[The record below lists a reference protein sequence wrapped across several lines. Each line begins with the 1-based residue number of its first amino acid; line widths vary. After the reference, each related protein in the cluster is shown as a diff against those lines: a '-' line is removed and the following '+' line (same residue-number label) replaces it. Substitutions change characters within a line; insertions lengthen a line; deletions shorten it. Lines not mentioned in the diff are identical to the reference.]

1 MKVSINI
8 PTSLNDITLN
18 QYQQWLKIADKKE
31 IDNFLQQKLI
41 EIFCNIP
48 LKTVTA
54 IKATDA
60 DVIVNDILKL
70 FKEEPPFKDRFT
82 LSGVEYGFIPK
93 LDDMTLGE
101 YVDLDNLLSEWEQM
115 HIAMNVLFRPITFKK
130 KNKYL
135 IKEYEAKENA
145 NMKEMPL
152 SIVFGALVFFWNLRN
167 ELQKH
172 ILNYLAN
179 QTEVPISQ
187 ELRDSLKN
195 GVGINL
201 SMDWQTETSSTL
213 TK

>member
-70 FKEEPPFKDRFT
+70 FKEESPFKDRFT
-82 LSGVEYGFIPK
+82 LNGVEYGFIPD
-93 LDDMTLGE
+93 LNNMTLGE

-152 SIVFGALVFFWNLRN
+152 SIVFGAMTFFLTLNEELR
-167 ELQKH
+167 KS
-172 ILNYLAN
+172 ILSYLAT
-179 QTEVPISQ
+179 QTEVEISPQ
-187 ELRDSLKN
+187 LRVSLLN
-195 GVGINL
+195 GAGINL
-201 SMDWQTETSSTL
+201 SIPYAMET
-213 TK
+213 

>member
-48 LKTVTA
+48 LKTVTG

-70 FKEEPPFKDRFT
+70 FKEESPFKDRFT
-82 LSGVEYGFIPK
+82 LNGVEYGFIPD
-93 LDDMTLGE
+93 LNNMSLGE

-152 SIVFGALVFFWNLRN
+152 SIVFGAMTFFLTLKEELR
-167 ELQKH
+167 KS
-172 ILNYLAN
+172 ILSYLAT
-179 QTEVPISQ
+179 QTEVEISPQ
-187 ELRDSLKN
+187 LRVSLLN
-195 GVGINL
+195 GAGINL
-201 SMDWQTETSSTL
+201 SIPYAMET
-213 TK
+213 

>member
-60 DVIVNDILKL
+60 DVVVNDILKL
-70 FKEEPPFKDRFT
+70 FKKESPFKDRFT
-82 LSGVEYGFIPK
+82 LNGVEYGFIPD
-93 LDDMTLGE
+93 LNNMSLGE

-152 SIVFGALVFFWNLRN
+152 DVVFGAMTFFLTLNEELR
-167 ELQKH
+167 KS
-172 ILNYLAN
+172 ILSYLAT
-179 QTEVPISQ
+179 QTEVEISPQ
-187 ELRDSLKN
+187 LRVSLLN
-195 GVGINL
+195 GAGINL
-201 SMDWQTETSSTL
+201 SIPYAMET
-213 TK
+213 

>member
-70 FKEEPPFKDRFT
+70 FKEESPFKDRFT
-82 LSGVEYGFIPK
+82 LNGVEYGFIPD
-93 LDDMTLGE
+93 LNNMTLGE

-145 NMKEMPL
+145 NMKQMPL
-152 SIVFGALVFFWNLRN
+152 DVVFGAMTFFLTLNEELR
-167 ELQKH
+167 KS
-172 ILNYLAN
+172 ILSYLAT
-179 QTEVPISQ
+179 QTEVEISPQ
-187 ELRDSLKN
+187 LRVSLLN
-195 GVGINL
+195 GAGINL
-201 SMDWQTETSSTL
+201 SIPYAMET
-213 TK
+213 

>member
-70 FKEEPPFKDRFT
+70 FKEESPFKDRFT
-82 LSGVEYGFIPK
+82 LNGVEYGFIPD
-93 LDDMTLGE
+93 LNNMTLGE

-135 IKEYEAKENA
+135 IQEYEAKENA

-152 SIVFGALVFFWNLRN
+152 NVVFGAMTFFLTLNEELR
-167 ELQKH
+167 KS
-172 ILNYLAN
+172 ILSYLAT
-179 QTEVPISQ
+179 QTEVEISPQ
-187 ELRDSLKN
+187 LRVSLLN
-195 GVGINL
+195 GAGINL
-201 SMDWQTETSSTL
+201 SIPYAMET
-213 TK
+213 

>member
-152 SIVFGALVFFWNLRN
+152 DVVFGAMTFFLTLNEELR
-167 ELQKH
+167 KS
-172 ILNYLAN
+172 ILSYLAT
-179 QTEVPISQ
+179 QTEVEISPQ
-187 ELRDSLKN
+187 LRVSLLN
-195 GVGINL
+195 GAGINL
-201 SMDWQTETSSTL
+201 SIPYAMET
-213 TK
+213 

>member
-31 IDNFLQQKLI
+31 MDNFLQQKLI

-60 DVIVNDILKL
+60 DTIVNDILKL
-70 FKEEPPFKDRFT
+70 FKEESPFKDRFT
-82 LSGVEYGFIPK
+82 LSGVEYGFIPD
-93 LDDMTLGE
+93 LNNMTLGE
-101 YVDLDNLLSEWEQM
+101 YVDLDNLLTEWEQM
-115 HIAMNVLFRPITFKK
+115 HIAMNVLFRPITYKK

-135 IKEYEAKENA
+135 IEEYEAKENA
-145 NMKEMPL
+145 NMKQMPL
-152 SIVFGALVFFWNLRN
+152 DIVFGAMTFFLTLNK
-167 ELQKH
+167 ELQKN
-172 ILNYLAN
+172 ILSYLAT
-179 QTEVPISQ
+179 QTEVEISPQ
-187 ELRDSLKN
+187 LRVSLLN

-201 SMDWQTETSSTL
+201 SIPYAMGI
-213 TK
+213 

>member
-70 FKEEPPFKDRFT
+70 FKEESPFKDRFT
-82 LSGVEYGFIPK
+82 LNGVEYGFIPD
-93 LDDMTLGE
+93 LNNMTLGE

-135 IKEYEAKENA
+135 IQEYEAKENA

-152 SIVFGALVFFWNLRN
+152 DVVFGAMTFFLTLNEELR
-167 ELQKH
+167 KS
-172 ILNYLAN
+172 ILSYLAT
-179 QTEVPISQ
+179 QTEVEISPQ
-187 ELRDSLKN
+187 LRVSLLN
-195 GVGINL
+195 GAGINL
-201 SMDWQTETSSTL
+201 SIPYAMET
-213 TK
+213 

>member
-70 FKEEPPFKDRFT
+70 FKEESPFKDRFT
-82 LSGVEYGFIPK
+82 LNGVEYGFIPD
-93 LDDMTLGE
+93 LNNMTLGE

-152 SIVFGALVFFWNLRN
+152 DVVFGAMTFFLTLNEELR
-167 ELQKH
+167 KS
-172 ILNYLAN
+172 ILSYLAT
-179 QTEVPISQ
+179 QTEVEISPQ
-187 ELRDSLKN
+187 LRVSLLN
-195 GVGINL
+195 GAGINL
-201 SMDWQTETSSTL
+201 SIPYAMET
-213 TK
+213 

>member
-70 FKEEPPFKDRFT
+70 FKEESPFKDRFT
-82 LSGVEYGFIPK
+82 LNGVEYGFIPD
-93 LDDMTLGE
+93 LNNMSLGE

-152 SIVFGALVFFWNLRN
+152 DVVFGAMTFFLTLNEELR
-167 ELQKH
+167 KS
-172 ILNYLAN
+172 ILSYLAT
-179 QTEVPISQ
+179 QTEVEISPQ
-187 ELRDSLKN
+187 LRVSLLN
-195 GVGINL
+195 GAGINL
-201 SMDWQTETSSTL
+201 SIPYAMET
-213 TK
+213 

>member
-60 DVIVNDILKL
+60 DTIVNDILKL
-70 FKEEPPFKDRFT
+70 FKEESPFKDRFT
-82 LSGVEYGFIPK
+82 LNGVEYGFIPK

-101 YVDLDNLLSEWEQM
+101 YVDLDNLLSEWQQM

-152 SIVFGALVFFWNLRN
+152 SIVFGAMTFFLTLKEELR
-167 ELQKH
+167 KS
-172 ILNYLAN
+172 ILSYLAT
-179 QTEVPISQ
+179 QTEVEISPQ
-187 ELRDSLKN
+187 LRVSLLN
-195 GVGINL
+195 GAGINL
-201 SMDWQTETSSTL
+201 SIPYAMET
-213 TK
+213 

>member
-31 IDNFLQQKLI
+31 MDNFLQQKLI

-48 LKTVTA
+48 LKTVTG

-70 FKEEPPFKDRFT
+70 FKEESPFKDRFT
-82 LSGVEYGFIPK
+82 LNGVEYGFIPD
-93 LDDMTLGE
+93 LNNMSLGE

-115 HIAMNVLFRPITFKK
+115 HIAMNVLFRPITYKK

-135 IKEYEAKENA
+135 IQEYEAKENA
-145 NMKEMPL
+145 NMKQMPL
-152 SIVFGALVFFWNLRN
+152 DIVFGAMTFFLTLNK
-167 ELQKH
+167 ELQKN
-172 ILNYLAN
+172 ILSYLAT
-179 QTEVPISQ
+179 QTEVEISPQ
-187 ELRDSLKN
+187 LRVSLLN
-195 GVGINL
+195 GAGINL
-201 SMDWQTETSSTL
+201 SIPYAMET
-213 TK
+213 

>member
-60 DVIVNDILKL
+60 DSIVNDILKL
-70 FKEEPPFKDRFT
+70 FKEESPFKDRFT
-82 LSGVEYGFIPK
+82 LNGVEYGFIPD
-93 LDDMTLGE
+93 LNNMTLGE
-101 YVDLDNLLSEWEQM
+101 YVDLDNLLTEWEQM
-115 HIAMNVLFRPITFKK
+115 HIAMNVLFRPITYKK

-135 IKEYEAKENA
+135 IEEYEAKENA
-145 NMKEMPL
+145 NMKLMPL
-152 SIVFGALVFFWNLRN
+152 DIVFGAMTFFLTLNK
-167 ELQKH
+167 ELQKN
-172 ILNYLAN
+172 ILNYLAT
-179 QTEVPISQ
+179 QTEVEISPQ
-187 ELRDSLKN
+187 LRVSLLN
-195 GVGINL
+195 GAGINL
-201 SMDWQTETSSTL
+201 STPYAMET
-213 TK
+213 

>member
-70 FKEEPPFKDRFT
+70 FKEESPFKDRFT
-82 LSGVEYGFIPK
+82 LNGVEYGFIPD
-93 LDDMTLGE
+93 LNNMTLGE

-152 SIVFGALVFFWNLRN
+152 DVVFGAMTFFLTLNEELR
-167 ELQKH
+167 KS
-172 ILNYLAN
+172 ILSYLAT
-179 QTEVPISQ
+179 QTEVEISQ
-187 ELRDSLKN
+187 QLRVSLLN
-195 GVGINL
+195 GAGINL
-201 SMDWQTETSSTL
+201 SIPYAMET
-213 TK
+213 

>member
-48 LKTVTA
+48 LKTVTG

-70 FKEEPPFKDRFT
+70 FKEESPFKDRFT
-82 LSGVEYGFIPK
+82 LNGVEYGFIPD
-93 LDDMTLGE
+93 LNNMSLGE

-152 SIVFGALVFFWNLRN
+152 SIVFGAMTFFLTLNEELR
-167 ELQKH
+167 KS
-172 ILNYLAN
+172 ILSYLAT
-179 QTEVPISQ
+179 QTEVEISPQ
-187 ELRDSLKN
+187 LRVSLLN
-195 GVGINL
+195 GAGINL
-201 SMDWQTETSSTL
+201 SIPYAMET
-213 TK
+213 